1 LPKHSACVSSPL
13 ARRSPARR
21 NSGSAI
27 AAEVFMDIAGQC
39 SMPTAQAHFKNGAA
53 VLNSFVVGYAREASS
68 IFNCLRGAVM
78 PHDFM
83 PGLAGVPAATSSISD
98 VDGQRGVLEYRG
110 IRVEELCAKSS
121 YLETAYLLLFGRLP
135 TPAEFTRW
143 TADVTHHR
151 RIKFRI
157 VDLLKCLP
165 EQGHPMDALQAAV
178 AALGMF
184 YPGREVKDAE
194 NNYWSAVRLI
204 AKLPTIVAAW
214 ARIRHGDDYL
224 PPRDDLGF
232 SENFLYMLTES
243 VPMPLWGEVFD
254 DCMILHAEHTM
265 NASTFAGLVT
275 ASTLADPYTVVASS
289 IGALKGPLHGGANEE
304 VIQMLKE
311 IGSPDRAHAYVEERL
326 RAKQR
331 LMGFGHRVYKVKD
344 PRASVLQGLCQRL
357 FTECGSSPFYETALR
372 VEQTAGTLLSGK
384 GIYPNVDFYS
394 GIIYDKMG
402 IDMDLFTPLFAMA
415 RVSGW
420 LAHWLEQLRE
430 NKLFRP
436 DQIYSGEHNRPY
448 VPIDQR

>member
-1 LPKHSACVSSPL
+1 
-13 ARRSPARR
+13 
-21 NSGSAI
+21 
-27 AAEVFMDIAGQC
+27 
-39 SMPTAQAHFKNGAA
+39 
-53 VLNSFVVGYAREASS
+53 
-68 IFNCLRGAVM
+68 M

-98 VDGQRGVLEYRG
+98 VDGERGILEYRG
-110 IRVEELCAKSS
+110 IRVETLCSDSS
-121 YLETAYLLLFGRLP
+121 YLETAYLLLFGHLP
-135 TPAEFTRW
+135 SKSEFQQW
-143 TADVTHHR
+143 TEDVIHHR

-157 VDLLKCLP
+157 IDLLKDLP
-165 EQGHPMDALQAAV
+165 ETGHPMDALQAAV

-184 YPGREVKDAE
+184 YPGRNVKDVE
-194 NNYWSAVRLI
+194 NNYWSAVRLV

-214 ARIRHGDDYL
+214 ARLRHGDDPI

-243 VPMPLWGEVFD
+243 FTPPLWAQIFD
-254 DCMILHAEHTM
+254 DCLILHAEHTM
-265 NASTFAGLVT
+265 NASTFTGLVT

-304 VIQMLKE
+304 VVMMLKE
-311 IGSPDRAHAYVEERL
+311 IGTTENARTYVE
-326 RAKQR
+326 RALQNKKK

-344 PRASVLQGLCQRL
+344 PRATVLQELCRRL
-357 FTECGSSPFYETALR
+357 FKECGSSPLYNVA
-372 VEQTAGTLLSGK
+372 VEVERTAGESLNKK

-402 IDMDLFTPLFAMA
+402 IDVDLFTPLFAMA

-436 DQIYSGEHNRPY
+436 DQIYAGAHNRPY
-448 VPIDQR
+448 IPIDRR

>member
-1 LPKHSACVSSPL
+1 
-13 ARRSPARR
+13 
-21 NSGSAI
+21 
-27 AAEVFMDIAGQC
+27 
-39 SMPTAQAHFKNGAA
+39 
-53 VLNSFVVGYAREASS
+53 
-68 IFNCLRGAVM
+68 M

-98 VDGQRGVLEYRG
+98 VDGQRGILEYRG
-110 IRVEELCAKSS
+110 IRVETLCADSS
-121 YLETAYLLLFGRLP
+121 YLETAYLLLFGHLP
-135 TPAEFTRW
+135 SAAEFQEWSR
-143 TADVTHHR
+143 DVTHHR
-151 RIKFRI
+151 RIKFSI

-184 YPGREVKDAE
+184 YPGRNVKDLE
-194 NNYWSAVRLI
+194 NNYWSAVRLV

-214 ARIRHGDDYL
+214 ARLRHGDDPI

-243 VPMPLWGEVFD
+243 VAPALWADIFD
-254 DCMILHAEHTM
+254 DCLILHAEHTM
-265 NASTFAGLVT
+265 NASTFTGLVT

-304 VIQMLKE
+304 VVVMLRE
-311 IGSPDRAHAYVEERL
+311 IGTAEKARAYVA
-326 RAKQR
+326 RATENKKK

-344 PRASVLQGLCQRL
+344 PRATVLQDLCRRL
-357 FTECGSSPFYETALR
+357 FREFGSSPLYEVALE
-372 VEQTAGTLLSGK
+372 VEAAAGESLNSK

-402 IDMDLFTPLFAMA
+402 IDIDLFTPLFAMS

>member
-1 LPKHSACVSSPL
+1 
-13 ARRSPARR
+13 
-21 NSGSAI
+21 
-27 AAEVFMDIAGQC
+27 
-39 SMPTAQAHFKNGAA
+39 
-53 VLNSFVVGYAREASS
+53 
-68 IFNCLRGAVM
+68 M

-121 YLETAYLLLFGRLP
+121 YLETAYLLLFGSLP
-135 TPAEFTRW
+135 TSAELKRW

-184 YPGREVKDAE
+184 YPGREVKDVE
-194 NNYWSAVRLI
+194 NNYWSTVRLV

-232 SENFLYMLTES
+232 SENFLYMLSES
-243 VPMPLWGEVFD
+243 VPLPIWSEVFD

-304 VIQMLKE
+304 VVQILKE
-311 IGSPDRAHAYVEERL
+311 IGSPDRAKACVEEKL

-344 PRASVLQGLCQRL
+344 PRATVLQGLCQRL
-357 FTECGSSPFYETALR
+357 FAECGSSPFYDTALQ
-372 VEQTAGTLLSGK
+372 VEQAASVLLSGK

-402 IDMDLFTPLFAMA
+402 IGPDLFTPIFAMA

-430 NKLFRP
+430 NRLFRP

-448 VPIDQR
+448 VPINQR

>member
-1 LPKHSACVSSPL
+1 
-13 ARRSPARR
+13 
-21 NSGSAI
+21 
-27 AAEVFMDIAGQC
+27 
-39 SMPTAQAHFKNGAA
+39 
-53 VLNSFVVGYAREASS
+53 
-68 IFNCLRGAVM
+68 M

-98 VDGQRGVLEYRG
+98 VDGQHGILEYRG
-110 IRVEELCAKSS
+110 IQVETLCSNSS
-121 YLETAYLLLFGRLP
+121 YLETAYLLIFGHLP
-135 TPAEFTRW
+135 SESEFQRW
-143 TADVTHHR
+143 TTDITHHR

-157 VDLLKCLP
+157 IDLLKSLP
-165 EQGHPMDALQAAV
+165 ESGHPMDALQAAV

-184 YPGREVKDAE
+184 YPGRNVKDVE
-194 NNYWSAVRLI
+194 NNYWSAVRLV

-214 ARIRHGDDYL
+214 ARLRHGDD
-224 PPRDDLGF
+224 PIAPRDDLGF
-232 SENFLYMLTES
+232 SENFFYMLTES
-243 VPMPLWGEVFD
+243 VAPPVWADILD
-254 DCMILHAEHTM
+254 DCLILHAEHTM
-265 NASTFAGLVT
+265 NASTFTGLVT

-304 VIQMLKE
+304 VVVMLRE
-311 IGSPDRAHAYVEERL
+311 IGTLDKARPYIEHAL
-326 RAKQR
+326 QNNKK

-344 PRASVLQGLCQRL
+344 PRATVLQELSRRL
-357 FTECGSSPFYETALR
+357 FKECGSSPLYEIALE
-372 VEQTAGTLLSGK
+372 VEAAAGRALNRK

-402 IDMDLFTPLFAMA
+402 IDVDLFTPLFAMA

-436 DQIYSGEHNRPY
+436 AQIYSGEHNRPY